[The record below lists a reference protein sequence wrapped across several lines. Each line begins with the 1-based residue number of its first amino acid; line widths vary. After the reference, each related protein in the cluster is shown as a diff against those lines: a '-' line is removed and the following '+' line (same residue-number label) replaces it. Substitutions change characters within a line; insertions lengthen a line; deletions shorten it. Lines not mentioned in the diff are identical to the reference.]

1 MAAGKVVFSPRMYN
15 GADFLFNNG
24 ENIMYYE
31 SLEEL
36 EELIYEIDYADKYMI
51 AKNAINT
58 VLENFTTEKMV
69 QRILKF
75 VKENI

>member
-1 MAAGKVVFSPRMYN
+1 
-15 GADFLFNNG
+15 
-24 ENIMYYE
+24 
-31 SLEEL
+31 
-36 EELIYEIDYADKYMI
+36 LIYEIDYADKYMI